1 MQARLNS
8 SVLPLDA
15 VSIPTVSVK
24 ALRGAIQ
31 ASANEAAAI
40 RAATVE
46 LMTELMARNEL
57 SPENLISCL
66 FTLTEDLDAEFPAA
80 AAREIGLDGV
90 PLMCAREIP
99 VPGSLERVVRV
110 LVHYDA
116 GAGGKQEHVYL
127 GGAQSLRP
135 DLNSAQ

>member
-1 MQARLNS
+1 
-8 SVLPLDA
+8 VLPL
-15 VSIPTVSVK
+15 VGFSIPAVSVK

-31 ASANEAAAI
+31 ANANEAVAI

-46 LMTELMARNEL
+46 LMTALMERNSL
-57 SPENLISCL
+57 QPGDLISCL
-66 FTLTEDLDAEFPAA
+66 FTVTEDLDADFPAA

-99 VPGSLERVVRV
+99 VPGSLELVVRV

-116 GAGGKQEHVYL
+116 GLDSKQEHVYL
-127 GGAQSLRP
+127 GGAQALRP
-135 DLNSAQ
+135 DLDSAQ

>member
-1 MQARLNS
+1 M
-8 SVLPLDA
+8 LPLVA

-31 ASANEAAAI
+31 ASANDAAAI

-46 LMTELMARNEL
+46 LMTELMRRNEL
-57 SPENLISCL
+57 APENLISCL
-66 FTLTEDLDAEFPAA
+66 FTLTEDLNAEFPAA

-99 VPGSLERVVRV
+99 VPGALDRVVRV
-110 LVHYDA
+110 LVHYEA
-116 GAGGKQEHVYL
+116 GVGTKQEHVYL
-127 GGAQSLRP
+127 GGAQALRP
-135 DLNSAQ
+135 DLDSAQ